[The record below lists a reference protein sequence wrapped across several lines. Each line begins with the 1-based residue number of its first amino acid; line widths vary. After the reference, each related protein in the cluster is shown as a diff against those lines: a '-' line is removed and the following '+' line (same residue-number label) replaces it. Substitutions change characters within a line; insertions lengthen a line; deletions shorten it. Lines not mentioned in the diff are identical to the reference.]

1 MICEE
6 ASCQRGIIVR
16 QMHFLSQIMVS
27 HMGGRGEMTNVGDK
41 PERQAKKI
49 GFLRIQGNTFTPI
62 WGHLTF
68 QTLVKLDA
76 IFLNYRFD
84 LNHYLQMV

>member
-6 ASCQRGIIVR
+6 TSCQRGVIVR

-27 HMGGRGEMTNVGDK
+27 IMWGRGEMTNVGDK
-41 PERQAKKI
+41 PGSMLK
-49 GFLRIQGNTFTPI
+49 GLDSFRIQGNTFTPI

-76 IFLNYRFD
+76 IFLITG
-84 LNHYLQMV
+84 LI